1 MPFLCLLFSVC
12 SRWLAS
18 HVHSL
23 CSLPRVVL
31 GSLPVRVRT
40 FAFFFFLTYHVFIFF
55 KPRIRHVDSLQLKYY
70 LYCQFFFFNF
80 EKEYSL
86 TCSVDHPISEDGDA
100 EWCVTSSK
108 IVFSITLCYVERLRL
123 YLLMGS
129 DVFKSIVIQHF
140 VVRFVPHGNHLRE
153 SVLWYPRE
161 ALIPWCMHQ
170 PLKVLIKCYS
180 LHLFSYQICMCGA
193 HVWRSGQCEG
203 VTLFLSLCGFWAS
216 T

>member
-12 SRWLAS
+12 SHWLAS

-40 FAFFFFLTYHVFIFF
+40 FDFFSWHTMYSFFF
-55 KPRIRHVDSLQLKYY
+55 KPRIIQVDSLQLKYY
-70 LYCQFFFFNF
+70 LYCQFFFYF

-108 IVFSITLCYVERLRL
+108 IVFSITLCYVERLWL

-129 DVFKSIVIQHF
+129 DIFKSIVIQHF
-140 VVRFVPHGNHLRE
+140 VVRFIPHGNHLRE
-153 SVLWYPRE
+153 SVERDTLCFDTLERLWYPVV
-161 ALIPWCMHQ
+161 CT
-170 PLKVLIKCYS
+170 S
-180 LHLFSYQICMCGA
+180 L
-193 HVWRSGQCEG
+193 WR
-203 VTLFLSLCGFWAS
+203 FW
-216 T
+216 